1 MSFDCASLRSGR
13 KNLDNF
19 SGKEYGMENFGN
31 LISVLL
37 EHSQRFT
44 DFWNFHI
51 VISLG
56 VLGFVLTNDS
66 VISKLRVRIL
76 LTVVFLFISAYSI
89 FSLSVHQEREVR
101 LWNVLDAQ
109 VIATPDEFIP
119 EEVQY
124 IDSLKP
130 TEFGV
135 KAGALLTADLLVIL
149 MIWFSTKI
157 KGR

>member
-1 MSFDCASLRSGR
+1 
-13 KNLDNF
+13 
-19 SGKEYGMENFGN
+19 MEHFGN

-51 VISLG
+51 VVSLG
-56 VLGFVLTNDS
+56 VLGFVLANDQI
-66 VISKLRVRIL
+66 ISKLRVRIL
-76 LTVVFLFISAYSI
+76 LTIVFVFIAAYSV
-89 FSLSVHQEREVR
+89 FSLSVHQKREVN
-101 LWNVLDAQ
+101 LWRVLDAQ
-109 VIATPDEFIP
+109 VTATPDEYIP

-124 IDSLKP
+124 IESLKP
-130 TEFGV
+130 TEFGI

>member
-1 MSFDCASLRSGR
+1 M
-13 KNLDNF
+13 
-19 SGKEYGMENFGN
+19 EYFGD

-76 LTVVFLFISAYSI
+76 LTLVFVFIAAHSV
-89 FSLSVHQEREVR
+89 FSLSVHQEREVK
-101 LWNVLDAQ
+101 LWKVLEAQ
-109 VIATPDEFIP
+109 VITTPDEYIP
-119 EEVQY
+119 EEIQY

-130 TEFGV
+130 TEFGI

-149 MIWFSTKI
+149 MIWFSTKV

>member
-1 MSFDCASLRSGR
+1 
-13 KNLDNF
+13 
-19 SGKEYGMENFGN
+19 MEHFGN

-56 VLGFVLTNDS
+56 VVGFVLTNDEI
-66 VISKLRVRIL
+66 ISKLRVRIL
-76 LTVVFLFISAYSI
+76 LTVVFVFIATYSV
-89 FSLSVHQEREVR
+89 FSLSRHQEREVN
-101 LWNVLDAQ
+101 LWRVLETQ
-109 VIATPDEFIP
+109 VVATPDEYTP

-124 IDSLKP
+124 IESLKP
-130 TEFGV
+130 TEFGI

-149 MIWFSTKI
+149 MIWFSAKI

>member
-1 MSFDCASLRSGR
+1 
-13 KNLDNF
+13 
-19 SGKEYGMENFGN
+19 MEQFGN

-51 VISLG
+51 VVSLG
-56 VLGFVLTNDS
+56 VLGFVLANDEI
-66 VISKLRVRIL
+66 ISKLRVRIL
-76 LTVVFLFISAYSI
+76 LTLVFVFIAAYSL
-89 FSLSVHQEREVR
+89 FSLSRHQDREVK
-101 LWNVLDAQ
+101 LWRVLEAQ
-109 VIATPDEFIP
+109 VVATPDAYIP

-124 IDSLKP
+124 IESLKP
-130 TEFGV
+130 TEFGI

>member
-1 MSFDCASLRSGR
+1 
-13 KNLDNF
+13 
-19 SGKEYGMENFGN
+19 MEQFGN

-56 VLGFVLTNDS
+56 ILGFILANDEI
-66 VISKLRVRIL
+66 ISKLRVRIL
-76 LTVVFLFISAYSI
+76 LTLVFVFIATYSL
-89 FSLSVHQEREVR
+89 FSLSRHQEREVK
-101 LWNVLDAQ
+101 LWRVLEAQ
-109 VIATPDEFIP
+109 VVARPDEYIP

-130 TEFGV
+130 TEFGI